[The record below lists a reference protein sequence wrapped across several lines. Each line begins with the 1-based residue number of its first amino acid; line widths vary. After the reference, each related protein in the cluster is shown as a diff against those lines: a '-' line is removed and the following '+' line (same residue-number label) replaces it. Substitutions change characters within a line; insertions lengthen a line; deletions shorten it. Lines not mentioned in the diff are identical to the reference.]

1 MSLSERD
8 ALNLWRSTL
17 VEIVRSDAPDLS
29 ARQQAM
35 LAVIA
40 LDPGPH
46 TVRGLS
52 QRLAI
57 AKPAVTRGIDA
68 LERCG
73 FVRRIPDED
82 DLRSVFVERTVA
94 GMDHLRILATMMR
107 RATGLDVPA
116 PVTQEVYNTDLD
128 RKTAAA

>member
-1 MSLSERD
+1 MTLSERD
-8 ALNLWRSTL
+8 ALDLWRATL

-40 LDPGPH
+40 LEAGPH

-52 QRLAI
+52 RRLGI
-57 AKPAVTRGIDA
+57 AKPAITRGIDA

-73 FVRRIPDED
+73 FVRRVPDED

-94 GMDHLRILATMMR
+94 GMDHLRTLATMMR
-107 RATGLDVPA
+107 RAAGMDVPA
-116 PVTQEVYNTDLD
+116 PAGQPVFDADLD
-128 RKTAAA
+128 RASAAA

>member
-1 MSLSERD
+1 MTLSERD
-8 ALNLWRSTL
+8 ALDLWRNTL
-17 VEIVRSDAPDLS
+17 VDIVRSDAPDLS
-29 ARQQAM
+29 ARQQAL
-35 LAVIA
+35 LAVVA
-40 LDPGPH
+40 LEQGPH

-52 QRLAI
+52 RRLGI

-94 GMDHLRILATMMR
+94 GMDHLRALAAMMR
-107 RATGLDVPA
+107 RAAGMDVPA
-116 PVTQEVYNTDLD
+116 PAGRPVFDTDLG
-128 RKTAAA
+128 RQPTAA